1 MMNADGSEQKRL
13 TKNAA
18 NDEKPAFTPNGR
30 KIALTSCRDGDPE
43 IYAMKARPEGETNRP
58 TNLTKNDG
66 ALDYK
71 PDWQPLVN

>member
-1 MMNADGSEQKRL
+1 
-13 TKNAA
+13 
-18 NDEKPAFTPNGR
+18 
-30 KIALTSCRDGDPE
+30 
-43 IYAMKARPEGETNRP
+43 MKARPEGETNRP